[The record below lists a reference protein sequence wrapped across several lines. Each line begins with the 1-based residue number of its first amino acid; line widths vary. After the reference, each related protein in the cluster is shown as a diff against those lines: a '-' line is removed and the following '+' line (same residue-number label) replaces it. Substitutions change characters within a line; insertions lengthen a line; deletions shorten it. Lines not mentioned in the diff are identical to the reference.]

1 MKVAI
6 VGHGFVGKALD
17 YGLSSNVE
25 KLLVD
30 PIYNTKIADLEGFL
44 PNIIFICIP
53 TPTGDDGMQDL
64 SILSNV
70 INEITKLSF
79 KPIVVIKSTVL
90 PDALI
95 NIEKKLHH
103 VVYNPEFLREASA
116 NEDFIKSKLIV
127 FGGNFEET
135 KVVEDFYKNFTKCEI
150 KDYVHTDIATAS
162 FIKYTINTFL
172 ATKVTYFNEL
182 NQLFK
187 DSGAK
192 DSWQN
197 LITAISKDT
206 RIGNSHMQVPG
217 NDGMFGYGGACFP
230 KDSQAFLN
238 YSHKNN
244 KTLELLKK
252 SIKINNIIRSKR

>member
-6 VGHGFVGKALD
+6 VGHGFVGKALE
-17 YGLSSNVE
+17 YGLSPNVE
-25 KLLVD
+25 KFLVD
-30 PIYNTKIADLEGFL
+30 PIYNTKISDLKGFL

-53 TPTGDDGMQDL
+53 TPTDDSGSQNI
-64 SILSNV
+64 SILSDV
-70 INEITKLSF
+70 INEITKLSL
-79 KPIVVIKSTVL
+79 KSTVVIKSTVL
-90 PDALI
+90 PDTLI
-95 NIEKKLHH
+95 NVEKRLAK

-127 FGGNFEET
+127 FGGNYEET
-135 KVVEDFYKNFTKCEI
+135 KVVENFYKNFTKCEV
-150 KDYVHTDIATAS
+150 KDYVHTDITTAS

-182 NQLFK
+182 YNLFK

-192 DSWQN
+192 DSWEN
-197 LITAISKDT
+197 LINAISKDT

-217 NDGMFGYGGACFP
+217 NDGKFGYGGACFP

-238 YSHKNN
+238 YSYKNN

-252 SIKINNIIRSKR
+252 SIKINKYLRNQE